1 MRSIVLG
8 SLITMFVVAGAH
20 EVARAQTAPP
30 IKPGLWQVRSER
42 EVDGQKSKMPDMSEH
57 LKNMPPEQR
66 KQIEDMMKQRGVDMS
81 GGSMNDM
88 KICLGKDSVDPD
100 QWQRN
105 QGSCKT
111 DYLSRTG
118 TTWKWHTSCREPAA
132 ETDGEAHFNSSD
144 SYTVKT
150 ATTMAIQ
157 GQTRTTRMTLN
168 SKWLGPDCGD
178 IKPVT
183 PPSAGQS
190 HGSHGAPAK

>member
-8 SLITMFVVAGAH
+8 SLSAVCLVAWAH
-20 EVARAQTAPP
+20 GCAQAQTPP

-42 EVDGQKSKMPDMSEH
+42 EVDGQKAKMPDMSEH

-66 KQIEDMMKQRGVDMS
+66 KQIEAMMKQRGVDMS

-88 KICLGKDSVDPD
+88 KICLSKDSLDRD

-111 DYLSRTG
+111 DYQTRVG
-118 TTWKWHTSCREPAA
+118 NTWKWHTSCREPAA
-132 ETDGEAHFNSSD
+132 ETDGEAHFTSSE

-150 ATTMAIQ
+150 ATTMTVQ
-157 GQTRTTRMTLN
+157 GETRTSRMTLN
-168 SKWLGPDCGD
+168 SKWLGADCGD

-183 PPSAGQS
+183 PPKQEGGGG
-190 HGSHGAPAK
+190 GSPTR

>member
-1 MRSIVLG
+1 MRSFAG
-8 SLITMFVVAGAH
+8 SLALVGVVVLIQGLAY
-20 EVARAQTAPP
+20 AQSAPP
-30 IKPGLWQVRSER
+30 IKPGLWQVQSER
-42 EVDGQKSKMPDMSEH
+42 EVDGQKAQAPDMSERM
-57 LKNMPPEQR
+57 KNMPPETR
-66 KQIEDMMKQRGVDMS
+66 RQIEAMMKQRGVDMS

-88 KICLGKDSVDPD
+88 KICLSKDSIDPD

-111 DYLSRTG
+111 DYISRTG
-118 TTWKWHTSCREPAA
+118 TMWKWHTSCREPAA

-150 ATTMAIQ
+150 ATTMTIQ

-178 IKPVT
+178 VKPVT
-183 PPSAGQS
+183 PPAAGHSQ
-190 HGSHGAPAK
+190 GTPGK